1 MVVVVVVIEEEE
13 EEELLCLPLACPNT
27 SANT

>member
-1 MVVVVVVIEEEE
+1 MVVVVVVIEEE